1 MAGLFIAITGL
12 VFGIICSR
20 TAMKFDRFPK
30 NWFLIGF
37 ISGPVGLLMLYIL
50 TRIKSG
56 NYEAGVPDRAILG
69 TE

>member
-12 VFGIICSR
+12 VFGTLCSK
-20 TAMKFDRFPK
+20 AAIKFDRFPK

-37 ISGPVGLLMLYIL
+37 ISGPIGLAMLYIIA
-50 TRIKSG
+50 RIKSG
-56 NYEAGVPDRAILG
+56 DYEAGVLDRTILG